1 MFREIKRSND
11 IWTTCIVTLGSKNWL
26 VNLDYKSCCL
36 LNIQCSRVSSVYS
49 LSFKMFRSRHQE
61 REIVSTWL
69 LCAVLTAVER
79 SYVTFHPCI
88 FFSRERHE
96 CHLYMSVIST
106 CLKYSLNSEVQMLK
120 RCENEYICRVS
131 GKQTRRSYTDYG
143 AYKRYSTAKNSANI
157 IWILISNIIQISFIW
172 KNADPGWEHY
182 VRTRCKYK

>member
-11 IWTTCIVTLGSKNWL
+11 IWTTCIVTLGSNLTRESWSQKVAVCWIYNVLGSHLCTLFLSKCSVHVIKNAKL
-26 VNLDYKSCCL
+26 SRLDCSAPSSRL
-36 LNIQCSRVSSVYS
+36 LRDR
-49 LSFKMFRSRHQE
+49 MWH
-61 REIVSTWL
+61 STP
-69 LCAVLTAVER
+69 V
-79 SYVTFHPCI
+79 
-88 FFSRERHE
+88 FFSAENV
-96 CHLYMSVIST
+96 MSVIST

-143 AYKRYSTAKNSANI
+143 AYRRYSTAKNSANI
-157 IWILISNIIQISFIW
+157 IWILISNMIQIW